1 MKGRIKRLILDY
13 FGITVGSAMT
23 ALGLAL
29 FLIPNRIAAGGVS
42 GFATI
47 IYHLFELPVG
57 MLFLILNIP
66 IFIAGLK
73 VLGLSFGARTI
84 YGMIT
89 LAVFIDIFQSLGIV
103 ITEDLLLASIY
114 GGVVGGAGLGL
125 VFYFK
130 GSTGGTDLIA
140 RLINHFTGFSIGQ
153 GLLAADGFVVILA
166 GIFFNPEVALY
177 AALTIFI
184 NSKTIDLVQ
193 EGINFKKAAFIIS
206 ESAGEIKQGII
217 SDLERGV
224 TVLQGYGGYT
234 DKEKSVLF
242 CIITRSEVPR
252 LKRLVYSIDKGAFVI
267 ITGVNEVMGE
277 GFDEMNRG

>member
-1 MKGRIKRLILDY
+1 MKTRIKRLILDY
-13 FGITVGSAMT
+13 LGITVGSAIT

-42 GFATI
+42 GLATI

-57 MLFLILNIP
+57 MVFLIINIP

-89 LAVFIDIFQSLGIV
+89 LALFIDIFQSLGTV

-140 RLINHFTGFSIGQ
+140 RLVNHFTGFSIGQ
-153 GLLAADGFVVILA
+153 GLLAADGFVVLLA

-217 SDLERGV
+217 SDLKRGV

-234 DKEKSVLF
+234 DKEKNVLF
-242 CIITRSEVPR
+242 CIITRSEMPR
-252 LKRLVYSIDKGAFVI
+252 LKRLVYSIDKGAFVT

-277 GFDEMNRG
+277 GFDEMNRS

>member
-1 MKGRIKRLILDY
+1 MKTRIKRLILDY
-13 FGITVGSAMT
+13 LGITVGSAIT

-42 GFATI
+42 GLATI

-57 MLFLILNIP
+57 MVFLIINIP

-89 LAVFIDIFQSLGIV
+89 LALFIDIFQSLGTV

-153 GLLAADGFVVILA
+153 GLLAADGFVVLLA

-206 ESAGEIKQGII
+206 ETAGEIKQGII

-234 DKEKSVLF
+234 NKEKDVLF
-242 CIITRSEVPR
+242 CIITRPEVPR
-252 LKRLVYSIDKGAFVI
+252 L
-267 ITGVNEVMGE
+267 
-277 GFDEMNRG
+277 